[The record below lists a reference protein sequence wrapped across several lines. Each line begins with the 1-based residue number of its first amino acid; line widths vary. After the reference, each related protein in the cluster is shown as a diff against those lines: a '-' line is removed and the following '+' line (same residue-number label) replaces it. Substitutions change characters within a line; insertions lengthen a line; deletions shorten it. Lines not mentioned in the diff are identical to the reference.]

1 MTRLREAG
9 VVLWSMAF
17 DRIGVVVSD
26 LYFVDPNLDQ
36 DGGAE
41 RGVRLELRL
50 FERDELKGSVYSG
63 VPIRIDRP
71 VWRVDLLECVASP
84 RGSLDRAHHHPRF
97 RGWEPGMRVF
107 VEELSADPVGWLG
120 KRFADIEGVLEEAGI
135 GDDEIGPRDRD
146 DLRGAGPL
154 IVAAVERLLDEVK
167 EGRAGL
173 EPTAHGDFVRASWL

>member
-1 MTRLREAG
+1 M
-9 VVLWSMAF
+9 LWSMAF

-50 FERDELKGSVYSG
+50 FERDELKGSVYSA
-63 VPIRIDRP
+63 VPIRVDRP
-71 VWRVDLLECVASP
+71 IWRVDLLECVASP

-107 VEELSADPVGWLG
+107 VEELSADPVSWLA
-120 KRFADIEGVLEEAGI
+120 KRFEDVDGVLDEAAVTEE
-135 GDDEIGPRDRD
+135 EIGRRDRD
-146 DLRGAGPL
+146 ELSAAGPL
-154 IVAAVERLLDEVK
+154 IVAAVQHLLDEVK
-167 EGRAGL
+167 VGRAGL
-173 EPTAHGDFVRASWL
+173 EPDGHGEFVRASWL